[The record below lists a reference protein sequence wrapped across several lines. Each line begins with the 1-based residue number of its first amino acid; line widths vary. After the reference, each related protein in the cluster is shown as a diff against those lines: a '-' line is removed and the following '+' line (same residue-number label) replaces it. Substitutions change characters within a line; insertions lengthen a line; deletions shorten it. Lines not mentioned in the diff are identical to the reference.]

1 MAPALTHSFPA
12 AAASQNDDRCP
23 GVLRLHPA
31 QDGGLARIRLPGGQ
45 LPARGAD
52 ALAGAAGLGN
62 GIIELTARAN
72 VQVRGLAAEAA
83 APLAALL
90 ERAGLLPSPAHDRVR
105 NIAAGPLGGRHPAA
119 VAEVDGVVAALDRG
133 LCADPALAALPGR
146 FLFAV
151 DDGSGLASWAGADV
165 ALVAEGPDHFCLVL
179 AGRPTTIA
187 VPAAGAAGCALAAAR
202 AFLSLRGD
210 DEGGGRGWRVR
221 ELDEGPARVAR
232 ALGGALSE
240 GGPAEGEVGQGRP
253 TGAATPGG
261 SPAPSAPGRG
271 AAIHGA
277 TPAPPLPGRCGQRDG
292 TVALTALAPLGRI
305 DAPGAAGLAALAR
318 DTGGALRVSV
328 RRTITLVDVQPADAP
343 AALAQLARLGLVT
356 EAGSG
361 WEGLSTCAGL
371 DACARARVDVRAAA
385 TSRAGVRSPAAPPE
399 HWSACERRC
408 GEPRGVAT
416 AVVAGEAGLSL
427 EEHGKLCDAAT
438 TADVLPLLRD
448 AATPADALALLA
460 ERDEPS

>member
-45 LPARGAD
+45 LTARGAD

-151 DDGSGLASWAGADV
+151 DDGSGLASRAGADV

-232 ALGGALSE
+232 ALGG
-240 GGPAEGEVGQGRP
+240 
-253 TGAATPGG
+253 

-292 TVALTALAPLGRI
+292 TVALTALAPMGRI
-305 DAPGAAGLAALAR
+305 DAPGAVGLAALAR

-438 TADVLPLLRD
+438 TADGLPLLRD

>member
-232 ALGGALSE
+232 ALGG
-240 GGPAEGEVGQGRP
+240 
-253 TGAATPGG
+253 

>member
-1 MAPALTHSFPA
+1 MALALTHSFPA

-232 ALGGALSE
+232 ALGG
-240 GGPAEGEVGQGRP
+240 
-253 TGAATPGG
+253 

-305 DAPGAAGLAALAR
+305 DAPGAVGLAALAR

-427 EEHGKLCDAAT
+427 EEHGKLCAAAT
-438 TADVLPLLRD
+438 TADVLPLFRD

>member
-232 ALGGALSE
+232 ALGG
-240 GGPAEGEVGQGRP
+240 
-253 TGAATPGG
+253 

-305 DAPGAAGLAALAR
+305 DAPGAVGLAALAR

>member
-232 ALGGALSE
+232 ALGG
-240 GGPAEGEVGQGRP
+240 
-253 TGAATPGG
+253 

-305 DAPGAAGLAALAR
+305 DAPGAVGLAALAR

-408 GEPRGVAT
+408 GEPRGVVT

>member
-1 MAPALTHSFPA
+1 MALALTHSFPA

-232 ALGGALSE
+232 ALGG
-240 GGPAEGEVGQGRP
+240 
-253 TGAATPGG
+253 

-305 DAPGAAGLAALAR
+305 DAPGAVGLAALAR